1 MAYVCCQQ
9 SDKIMVIRKTER
21 LYREGKK
28 KWLKHGNWDKDLTY
42 QTVKRT
48 TIWFLFLP
56 VCWWEK
62 IIATDL

>member
-1 MAYVCCQQ
+1 
-9 SDKIMVIRKTER
+9 MVIRKTER

-28 KWLKHGNWDKDLTY
+28 KWFKHGNWDKDLTY

-62 IIATDL
+62 IIETDLE

>member
-1 MAYVCCQQ
+1 M
-9 SDKIMVIRKTER
+9 IIRKTER

-28 KWLKHGNWDKDLTY
+28 KWIKHSRFDKELTY

-62 IIATDL
+62 IISTDLE